1 MPHRAAGWRI
11 DPPVSVPSESGA
23 NPAATAAA
31 DPPLEPPGTR
41 EGSHGLWVTPKA
53 ECSVDEPIANSSML
67 VLPIG
72 TSPAAFARV
81 TQPASYSGRCPCR
94 IREPAVVS
102 SPRVQRMS
110 LSAIGTPCSPVRPS
124 ASSRSASA
132 SASVGADAE
141 EGVQA
146 AVQPLD
152 PVEVG
157 LGQLAARELA
167 RVEQLDAA
175 LGGQA
180 ERVDHSCAPPVGGTR
195 NIPSCTA
202 GASRQ
207 HLVTRPRR
215 PRLVETRHVLHLQRM
230 GRRRHAG
237 QVELTRA
244 RRRGRGSPTA
254 APPSA

>member
-1 MPHRAAGWRI
+1 MSANGPTWSSDEPNAISPCRDTAPYVGFSPTMPHRAAGWRI

-132 SASVGADAE
+132 SAS
-141 EGVQA
+141 
-146 AVQPLD
+146 
-152 PVEVG
+152 
-157 LGQLAARELA
+157 
-167 RVEQLDAA
+167 
-175 LGGQA
+175 A
-180 ERVDHSCAPPVGGTR
+180 ERTR
-195 NIPSCTA
+195 RNACT
-202 GASRQ
+202 
-207 HLVTRPRR
+207 
-215 PRLVETRHVLHLQRM
+215 
-230 GRRRHAG
+230 
-237 QVELTRA
+237 
-244 RRRGRGSPTA
+244 
-254 APPSA
+254 PPSSRSIRSR